1 MRRARPKRRDTIC
14 EASGVRA
21 VEIGRVIVQK
31 CKQTRDV
38 TGGEGAASGTAGVVS
53 VKGVSAGPGWDGR
66 AGVRVWKGSQRG
78 GVMDDDI
85 HVAQHSEHQQ

>member
-38 TGGEGAASGTAGVVS
+38 TGGEGAGRGTASVVS
-53 VKGVSAGPGWDGR
+53 VKGSECWAGMG
-66 AGVRVWKGSQRG
+66 
-78 GVMDDDI
+78 
-85 HVAQHSEHQQ
+85 

>member
-53 VKGVSAGPGWDGR
+53 VKGSECWAGMG
-66 AGVRVWKGSQRG
+66 WKGRRESVERLPARRCHG
-78 GVMDDDI
+78 R
-85 HVAQHSEHQQ
+85 